1 MKLKTSVLVLSA
13 LLCSAAQSAH
23 AVPTTIADTYYGG
36 TPTNPSFT
44 NKDIVGE
51 TEFFDMRHMTVD
63 VSGGILS
70 IRINSSYF
78 DNVGIRGTEIG
89 DLFISSNG
97 WNPFGAAPYINDN
110 YITGEQWEYAISL
123 DNHGEAAAASKKP
136 TSFNGASGDAAL
148 YQIQSPSEIELSSAA
163 IAGAAYREGQE
174 VQFNAGPNNN
184 ALAFGTWSIGLLEL
198 DGYSDLL
205 ITMSLIGTPLEFI
218 NDLAFHFAMTC
229 GNDVIEGQVP
239 EPASM
244 ALLGAACGLYGI
256 KRRRQLKKA

>member
-1 MKLKTSVLVLSA
+1 MKSKTNLLILSA
-13 LLCSAAQSAH
+13 LIFSAAQSAH

-36 TPTNPSFT
+36 TPTNPSYVDD
-44 NKDIVGE
+44 DILGE
-51 TEFFDMRHMTVD
+51 TFNFDMRQMTVE
-63 VSGGILS
+63 VVGGVLN

-97 WNPFGAAPYINDN
+97 WNPVGPAPYMFDDLAG
-110 YITGEQWEYAISL
+110 GEDWEYAITL

-136 TSFNGASGDAAL
+136 TSMIGASGQSAL
-148 YQIQSPSEIELSSAA
+148 YQIQSDSEIELSSAA
-163 IAGAAYREGQE
+163 IVAPYREGQE
-174 VQFNAGPNNN
+174 VQFHAGPNNN

-218 NDLAFHFAMTC
+218 DDLAFHFAMTC

-244 ALLGAACGLYGI
+244 ALLGAACGLYGV